1 MTTTVRDLKT
11 FIDAVEFASDVDEWT
26 PSPKQWKRIR
36 TMINDLS
43 EEPAV
48 APRPTYSAPEPI
60 YPIPDMLP
68 DVRLPVDTSHL
79 PSVFNTQ
86 APQSLPSGLVGGTP
100 SARGNGGNYSSP
112 FNG

>member
-36 TMINDLS
+36 SMINELT
-43 EEPAV
+43 EEPTA
-48 APRPTYSAPEPI
+48 APRPMYTAPEPTF
-60 YPIPDMLP
+60 PIPDTLP
-68 DVRLPVDTSHL
+68 DMRLPVDTAHL

-86 APQSLPSGLVGGTP
+86 PPQSLPTGLLGGTP
-100 SARGNGGNYSSP
+100 PARGNGGGYTSP